1 MNKEILSQ
9 TDIYF
14 GEIDM
19 PKHFDINRDQIKAS
33 LLESVLKD
41 KQFFN
46 HFVDRNFNDF
56 ELRYCPTFFALNTY
70 FIETMFLK
78 HKLSISN
85 GFKFGSL
92 FAKNQSSLTKN
103 TVNKMDLTNSPDY
116 TFIYGVDVSKNSQDL
131 VILYDDKRAKNLCNI
146 RNLNNNEFIMFPSCL
161 DYYFSPNESDNINT
175 YLTTTYH
182 LLV

>member
-14 GEIDM
+14 GEINM
-19 PKHFDINRDQIKAS
+19 PKHFDINRDQLKSS

-41 KQFFN
+41 QQFFN
-46 HFVDRNFNDF
+46 DFVDRNFNDF
-56 ELRYCPTFFALNTY
+56 KLNDCPAFFSLNTY
-70 FIETMFLK
+70 FIESMFLK
-78 HKLSISN
+78 HKLAIRN
-85 GFKFGSL
+85 NFKFGSL

-103 TVNKMDLTNSPDY
+103 TVNKMNLLNSPDY

-131 VILYDDKRAKNLCNI
+131 VILYNDKRAHNLCNV
-146 RNLNNNEFIMFPSCL
+146 RNLNNNQFIMFPSFL
-161 DYYFSPNESDNINT
+161 KYYFSPNESENINT
-175 YLTTTYH
+175 YLVTTYN